1 MGIITVSAI
10 CFEREDGTVLT
21 VRKRG
26 THAWMLPGG
35 KPEGGETA
43 AECAVREVFE
53 ELGVEIALDRIEPMG
68 EFVTRAAN
76 EAGFALHAS
85 VFRTRE
91 PILPVARAE
100 IESLR
105 WIHPRSGIRDTAE
118 APLNRELVF
127 PLLLAESAPQA
138 AGDAKGA

>member
-10 CFEREDGTVLT
+10 CFQREDGAVLT

-35 KPEGGETA
+35 KPEAGETA

-53 ELGVEIALDRIEPMG
+53 ELGVEIPLDRIEPMG
-68 EFVTRAAN
+68 EFETRAAN

-91 PILPVARAE
+91 PVAPIAQAE
-100 IESLR
+100 IEAVR
-105 WIHPRSGIRDTAE
+105 WIDPAAGIDDQSE

-127 PLLLAESAPQA
+127 PMLLAERTPR
-138 AGDAKGA
+138 